1 MVILEGTRYF
11 FSLTR
16 IKISRSLT
24 FQNLQC
30 YFSATLIV
38 RLTQFRFCIRS
49 VCCKLQKVNSWSHF
63 SQQRSTH
70 IFGRV
75 LLRNQTLRTIR
86 QHAHLTVMFFMFV
99 LPIIAVTAIF
109 GLQSHLISNE
119 LHKIIFKSTTFLIQ
133 FLNDELLTKAEGFL
147 RHQSEYVNISRR
159 AVLILSVNHSKS
171 RQLS

>member
-30 YFSATLIV
+30 YFSAILIV

-86 QHAHLTVMFFMFV
+86 QHAHLTVMFV
-99 LPIIAVTAIF
+99 LPIIAVTSIF
-109 GLQSHLISNE
+109 GLQSHLIANE

-147 RHQSEYVNISRR
+147 RHQSEYMNISRR

>member
-30 YFSATLIV
+30 NFSAILIV
-38 RLTQFRFCIRS
+38 RLIQFRFCIRS

-99 LPIIAVTAIF
+99 LPTIAVTSIF
-109 GLQSHLISNE
+109 GLQSHLIANE

-133 FLNDELLTKAEGFL
+133 FLNDELSKAEGFL
-147 RHQSEYVNISRR
+147 RHQSEFVNIRRR

>member
-30 YFSATLIV
+30 YFSAILIV

-86 QHAHLTVMFFMFV
+86 QHAHLTVMFV
-99 LPIIAVTAIF
+99 LPIIAVTSIF

-133 FLNDELLTKAEGFL
+133 FLNDELSKAEGFL
-147 RHQSEYVNISRR
+147 QHQSEYVNIRRR